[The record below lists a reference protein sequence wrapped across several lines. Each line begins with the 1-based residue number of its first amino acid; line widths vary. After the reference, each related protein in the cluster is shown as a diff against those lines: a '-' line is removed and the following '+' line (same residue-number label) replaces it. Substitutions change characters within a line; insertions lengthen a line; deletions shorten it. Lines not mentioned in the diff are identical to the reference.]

1 MLPQDYDDDD
11 ECNKYQSRSNIEN
24 NMALLLVVRVKII
37 LYLLAIDFYSFIVL
51 T

>member
-1 MLPQDYDDDD
+1 MMMTNATNINQD
-11 ECNKYQSRSNIEN
+11 SIEN

-37 LYLLAIDFYSFIVL
+37 LYLLAIDFYPFIVL

>member
-1 MLPQDYDDDD
+1 MMMTNATNINQD
-11 ECNKYQSRSNIEN
+11 SIEN